1 MTKENDPHRLC
12 TSCHGK
18 TCSLDD
24 GCEECHDLSDER
36 CQHVG
41 ECMAKLLVQREKKHE
56 RIAKASSS
64 SFSGCFSCSACPPVS
79 VVISFRFRYC
89 DDYPFVVSE
98 RGDLLDICSC
108 HLRCPICCTVGC
120 YVRGAGPQAASL
132 GTRNELKCLQL
143 SRIFELSSSV
153 LLLVR
158 IHCWFRLLLLCPCQP
173 PWSQL
178 PSHRL

>member
-56 RIAKASSS
+56 RMAKASSS
-64 SFSGCFSCSACPPVS
+64 SFS
-79 VVISFRFRYC
+79 SFF
-89 DDYPFVVSE
+89 F
-98 RGDLLDICSC
+98 
-108 HLRCPICCTVGC
+108 
-120 YVRGAGPQAASL
+120 
-132 GTRNELKCLQL
+132 LKCLSPLCQL
-143 SRIFELSSSV
+143 SSPSGSGIVTITPLLSVCVVTYLTSAPVISAAPFVAPLDVMSEEPTASSIVRYEERAKMLAAFED
-153 LLLVR
+153 
-158 IHCWFRLLLLCPCQP
+158 I
-173 PWSQL
+173 
-178 PSHRL
+178 